1 MKRCLCLIAFAFAAA
16 LMAPG
21 VACAADYQC
30 SQVDLTAVVETD
42 GSVTVTDQRIF
53 EFHGEEGAGEVL
65 KWLYAGFPEDSS
77 IKVKRVR
84 LATVDGEGNVVGEW
98 KKLKSTT
105 FQIPWRGGG
114 RPEADGWAF
123 DRFQD
128 TLYAFVRDLPE
139 RAVVEVTYKVSH
151 AVVAFDDAADFQWLY
166 APLDYAVDLHDV
178 TAKVIL
184 PVAADS
190 TVVPND
196 NVRAWGHGPAD
207 GTVEISTDGSVVFFD
222 GLVRS
227 STYAEGRVMF
237 PVEWLTNL
245 SDEDRLANQ
254 GSLQYQW
261 TTQYEE
267 GWVDRAAHQAMRR
280 DGLSMGLLGLCAVA
294 LVAALLVYARWG
306 RERPPRFT
314 DDYWCAVPD
323 EALSPAVMGRL
334 WRWDHESPDD
344 AVAMVLDLVRRG
356 VVGVRCIEGRPVS
369 LELPPQDRCAA
380 GAGDGATEEKAAGGE
395 EAAAKG
401 EAAQSGA
408 PSRGEEAGDV
418 QFLHDLAEGADRL
431 TLAGLAE
438 FARERPQAFL
448 RVVYGWQGELSSWVA
463 RYGFF
468 DQGSRR
474 AQRALLVVAAV
485 VALAGLS
492 AFLWADSWAAL
503 LALATAA
510 AIGVLANYTMRRSQE
525 GNEIVAHAKALR
537 NWMRDGGWDYAGS
550 DLTDAERAELVPYGY
565 LFGMLRFLKPAED
578 ASGTGAASGAPEGG
592 SGGGDAAADGFPS
605 HSADDA
611 VCRGGAESCGSAAA
625 LVALAPKLSLALD
638 DALRVAHHRAEIS

>member
-1 MKRCLCLIAFAFAAA
+1 MKRCLCLIAFAFAAV
-16 LMAPG
+16 LMAPH
-21 VACAADYQC
+21 VAFGADYQC

-53 EFHGEEGAGEVL
+53 EFPGEEGAGEVL
-65 KWLYAGFPEDSS
+65 KWLYAGFPEESS
-77 IKVKRVR
+77 LKVKRVR
-84 LATVDGEGNVVGEW
+84 LAKVDDAGNVVGEW
-98 KKLKSTT
+98 EKLKSTT

-139 RAVVEVTYKVSH
+139 KAVVEVTYKVSH

-207 GTVEISTDGSVVFFD
+207 GTVEIGTDGSVVFSD
-222 GLVRS
+222 ALVPS

-245 SDEDRLANQ
+245 SDEDRRANQ

-280 DGLSMGLLGLCAVA
+280 DGLSMGLLGLCALA
-294 LVAALLVYARWG
+294 LMAALLAYARWG

-314 DDYWCAVPD
+314 GDYWCEVPD

-334 WRWDHESPDD
+334 WRWDHEGPDD
-344 AVAMVLDLVRRG
+344 AVAMVLELVRRG
-356 VVGVRCIEGRPVS
+356 VVGVRCIDGRPVS
-369 LELPPQDRCAA
+369 LELPPEGRSAADAGEGAERAAA
-380 GAGDGATEEKAAGGE
+380 GEAVGAEAVGEGAGASEDAA
-395 EAAAKG
+395 
-401 EAAQSGA
+401 
-408 PSRGEEAGDV
+408 DV
-418 QFLHDLAEGADRL
+418 RFLRDLAEGADRL

-448 RVVYGWQGELSSWVA
+448 RVVYGWQGALSARVA

-468 DQGSRR
+468 DQGSHR
-474 AQRALLVVAAV
+474 AQRVLLVLAAV
-485 VALAGLS
+485 VALTGLS
-492 AFLWADSWAAL
+492 AFLWADGRAAL
-503 LALATAA
+503 LTLATAA

-578 ASGTGAASGAPEGG
+578 AA
-592 SGGGDAAADGFPS
+592 DADG
-605 HSADDA
+605 AK
-611 VCRGGAESCGSAAA
+611 SCGSAEA